1 MRSTRKPNGPHRG
14 GRLFVAVALLCA
26 APAGLAG
33 PAAALPSCTPMA
45 IDTVIPTRIPVVDW
59 SENLGFDA
67 LGNLWV
73 SRVLGDVVERYD
85 RTGHRTGAVPV
96 RWPGA
101 ARMGPDGLMYVVS
114 GTLPVNMLPGLRNG
128 TVVRFDPTAENPV
141 PEPFSTGLGMPNGL
155 GFDAEGR
162 AYVADSSLG
171 VLRLR
176 PDGTI
181 DTAWTA
187 AAPKNLDLAHAIN
200 GTTINGLVVVG
211 DAVYI
216 TVTSS
221 PTGRVVRIPIE
232 APQRATTVTDLV
244 PAAGTALPDDLMAA
258 RGGNLFVA
266 TALGQVVEVDPA
278 TGSGCTV
285 WSGEPLTALVADPTH
300 PGELVAA
307 TELGD
312 VVYLRPNA

>member
-1 MRSTRKPNGPHRG
+1 MRSSRIPDVPRRG
-14 GRLFVAVALLCA
+14 SRLLVAVALLCA

-33 PAAALPSCTPMA
+33 PAAAQPSCTPMTL
-45 IDTVIPTRIPVVDW
+45 DTVVPPTIPVMGW

-85 RTGHRTGAVPV
+85 HTGRRTAAVPV

-101 ARMGPDGLMYVVS
+101 VRMGPDGLMYVVS
-114 GTLPVNMLPGLRNG
+114 GTLPLNMLPGLRNG
-128 TVVRFDPTAENPV
+128 SVVRFDPAADNPV

-155 GFDAEGR
+155 GFDTEDH

-176 PDGTI
+176 PDGRI

-187 AAPKNLDLAHAIN
+187 AAPKNMDLTHEIN
-200 GTTINGLVVVG
+200 GATINGLVVVD

-216 TVTSS
+216 TVTAS
-221 PTGRVVRIPIE
+221 PTGRVVRIPID
-232 APQRATTVTDLV
+232 APQQATTVTDLI
-244 PAAGTALPDDLMAA
+244 PAAGAALPDDLTAL
-258 RGGNLFVA
+258 GGNLVVA
-266 TALGQVVEVDPA
+266 TTLGQVAEVEPV
-278 TGSGCTV
+278 TGRACTV
-285 WSGEPLTALVADPTH
+285 WSGEPLTALAANPTR

-312 VVYLRPNA
+312 VVYLRPKA